1 MKKNVFFLTIDGLR
15 ADKFE
20 GNDKSAITPN
30 LDSLRKKG
38 SYFSQAIS
46 CADGTTLSLNAMFTS
61 KFPFRTGTR
70 AEKIILEDN
79 NYFDIIKKSE
89 YHIYGFVPDT
99 LAFSKFL
106 NYCENDNAGYYYT
119 RNRRLLNFEGILEG
133 LGEKMIDFLS
143 SNKMKEPWFFFTH
156 TIDLHFPLVVPEEF
170 NDEKFG
176 KSKYEKILS
185 SIDEWIGQTIKKIDF
200 SNTLIILTAD
210 HGSIIPEGDVGYTD
224 LEPEMKTELKI
235 GKKIMPKSTHKF
247 GAKMIMGVKN
257 RIRDS
262 RLKQANKGLTAYQ
275 IRSRLPYFR
284 LTLFDEAIRVPLLF
298 VSDNISANR
307 ISQQV
312 TNVDIFPTI
321 LDIIGIDYSIPKDRD
336 GRSLVPFFSSQKI
349 EEKSVYLHTI
359 PYVEKSIHDKVGI
372 RTSKYKYFR
381 HARQSKENVSLYDLE
396 NDPQENNNIASD
408 NLEIVKEMEEILGH
422 YTRNSNVETNSKIDS
437 KRLSK
442 IQDELRLLGY
452 KKTWKENFEK

>member
-1 MKKNVFFLTIDGLR
+1 M
-15 ADKFE
+15 
-20 GNDKSAITPN
+20 
-30 LDSLRKKG
+30 
-38 SYFSQAIS
+38 
-46 CADGTTLSLNAMFTS
+46 
-61 KFPFRTGTR
+61 
-70 AEKIILEDN
+70 
-79 NYFDIIKKSE
+79 
-89 YHIYGFVPDT
+89 
-99 LAFSKFL
+99 
-106 NYCENDNAGYYYT
+106 
-119 RNRRLLNFEGILEG
+119 
-133 LGEKMIDFLS
+133 
-143 SNKMKEPWFFFTH
+143 
-156 TIDLHFPLVVPEEF
+156 
-170 NDEKFG
+170 
-176 KSKYEKILS
+176 
-185 SIDEWIGQTIKKIDF
+185 EWIGQTIKKIDF

-298 VSDNISANR
+298 VSDGIPANM
-307 ISQQV
+307 ILQQV

-321 LDIIGIDYSIPKDRD
+321 LDVLDIDYPILKDRD
-336 GRSLVPFFSSQKI
+336 GRSLVPFFSGKKI

-381 HARQSKENVSLYDLE
+381 HATQSEENVNLYDLE
-396 NDPQENNNIASD
+396 NDPQENINIASENPD
-408 NLEIVKEMEEILGH
+408 IVKEMEKILEDF
-422 YTRNSNVETNSKIDS
+422 TKNSVTEEEKLTEEEEKIVEAQLKD
-437 KRLSK
+437 
-442 IQDELRLLGY
+442 LGY
-452 KKTWKENFEK
+452 I

>member
-1 MKKNVFFLTIDGLR
+1 M
-15 ADKFE
+15 
-20 GNDKSAITPN
+20 
-30 LDSLRKKG
+30 
-38 SYFSQAIS
+38 
-46 CADGTTLSLNAMFTS
+46 
-61 KFPFRTGTR
+61 
-70 AEKIILEDN
+70 
-79 NYFDIIKKSE
+79 
-89 YHIYGFVPDT
+89 
-99 LAFSKFL
+99 
-106 NYCENDNAGYYYT
+106 
-119 RNRRLLNFEGILEG
+119 
-133 LGEKMIDFLS
+133 
-143 SNKMKEPWFFFTH
+143 
-156 TIDLHFPLVVPEEF
+156 
-170 NDEKFG
+170 
-176 KSKYEKILS
+176 
-185 SIDEWIGQTIKKIDF
+185 
-200 SNTLIILTAD
+200 
-210 HGSIIPEGDVGYTD
+210 
-224 LEPEMKTELKI
+224 
-235 GKKIMPKSTHKF
+235 
-247 GAKMIMGVKN
+247 
-257 RIRDS
+257 
-262 RLKQANKGLTAYQ
+262 
-275 IRSRLPYFR
+275 
-284 LTLFDEAIRVPLLF
+284 LF